1 MSHMYARAHMHT
13 HTLEF
18 SSDVDFLTDT
28 MYSNFTKTIIKKPEA
43 IARCNVMVHPV
54 IIAQGKSGI

>member
-1 MSHMYARAHMHT
+1 MSHMYARVHMHT

-28 MYSNFTKTIIKKPEA
+28 MYSNFTKTIIKNQK
-43 IARCNVMVHPV
+43 
-54 IIAQGKSGI
+54 Q

>member
-1 MSHMYARAHMHT
+1 MVKKIEKEPPQHQHLDSTFMSHMYARVHMHT

-28 MYSNFTKTIIKKPEA
+28 MYSNFTKTIIKNQK
-43 IARCNVMVHPV
+43 
-54 IIAQGKSGI
+54 Q

>member
-1 MSHMYARAHMHT
+1 MHT

-28 MYSNFTKTIIKKPEA
+28 MYSNFTKTIIKNQK
-43 IARCNVMVHPV
+43 
-54 IIAQGKSGI
+54 Q